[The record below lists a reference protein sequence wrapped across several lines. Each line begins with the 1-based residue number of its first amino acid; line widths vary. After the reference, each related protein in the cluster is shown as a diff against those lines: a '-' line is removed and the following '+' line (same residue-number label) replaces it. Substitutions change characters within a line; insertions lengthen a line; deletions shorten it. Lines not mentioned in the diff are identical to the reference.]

1 MKKIS
6 LIFIGIFIIAW
17 GYSQNTLKKTNPA
30 LNKTKKT
37 TNLKNTPAI
46 KNKPER
52 ILSPQEIREK
62 NVMDWLNIMLDFKN
76 MIECNYNEAY
86 DVISDKKSFL
96 EYRSETDTSATVL
109 IKNVLNQTVNRM
121 VVSFDSIRIK
131 RMVQYALNKKVFYNN
146 EPDNDTDW
154 KNELANSFVF
164 DYDSNRVVT
173 IRKATRGW
181 ESSPGYIDRYIISY
195 KNNFVDSIVKMD
207 NGSHKNAI
215 AFYNGKLGVDS
226 IYQYNIEVPGGK
238 VRFQNKYIYTN
249 KNGKEIQ
256 KDVVEKYSGINREK
270 AICNNSHLI
279 LYETRVETRFQGI
292 VTNIFLHNYD
302 TNGLLTSSDVYN
314 TDARKPEV
322 PTDTLIVQSIP
333 RHIEYFYND
342 KKQVIKKVITFSDSF
357 NDFKETVDYFIDDF
371 GFITLTKSVK
381 KNISKRIY

>member
-1 MKKIS
+1 
-6 LIFIGIFIIAW
+6 
-17 GYSQNTLKKTNPA
+17 
-30 LNKTKKT
+30 
-37 TNLKNTPAI
+37 
-46 KNKPER
+46 
-52 ILSPQEIREK
+52 
-62 NVMDWLNIMLDFKN
+62 
-76 MIECNYNEAY
+76 
-86 DVISDKKSFL
+86 
-96 EYRSETDTSATVL
+96 
-109 IKNVLNQTVNRM
+109 
-121 VVSFDSIRIK
+121 
-131 RMVQYALNKKVFYNN
+131 
-146 EPDNDTDW
+146 
-154 KNELANSFVF
+154 
-164 DYDSNRVVT
+164 
-173 IRKATRGW
+173 
-181 ESSPGYIDRYIISY
+181 
-195 KNNFVDSIVKMD
+195 
-207 NGSHKNAI
+207 
-215 AFYNGKLGVDS
+215 
-226 IYQYNIEVPGGK
+226 